1 MGFELEQNH
10 IAIEFEA
17 TTSDVILHEDFPP
30 TFMGQL
36 IVNNGHTRA
45 TVNLS
50 LEELEKL
57 VVALR
62 GAYNEAVSVR
72 EGWELKPL
80 IVRQAFVREY
90 NAALY
95 GDEWMKPSDEAQ
107 SIGDTPASETP
118 EL

>member
-1 MGFELEQNH
+1 MGFELEQSH

-17 TTSDVILHEDFPP
+17 TTSDIILHEDFPP
-30 TFMGQL
+30 TFLGQL
-36 IVNNGHTRA
+36 IVNNGHSRA
-45 TVNLS
+45 TVNLT

-62 GAYNEAVSVR
+62 GAYNQAIAVR
-72 EGWELKPL
+72 EGWQLKPL

-95 GDEWMKPSDEAQ
+95 GDEWMKPSGDAQ
-107 SIGDTPASETP
+107 IIGETP
-118 EL
+118 TSEPTVP